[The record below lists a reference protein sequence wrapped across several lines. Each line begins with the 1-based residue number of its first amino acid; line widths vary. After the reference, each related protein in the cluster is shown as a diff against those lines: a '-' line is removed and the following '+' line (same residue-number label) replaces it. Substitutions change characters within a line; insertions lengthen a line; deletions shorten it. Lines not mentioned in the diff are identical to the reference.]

1 MTSIYWYITKFT
13 PQSIVLNSDFSTGAY
28 TLTALSAGSY
38 DIVPLSGIT
47 IGSAGSSAVTSA
59 TYTNITLTYVEGT
72 SVTSDIYYQTI
83 NQSFSVNETNVA
95 SFTPDLSCSF
105 SGWTL
110 INYTISNYE
119 SSIAPSWFTIDS
131 ILGTV
136 TMKNPS
142 VDSDQEFD
150 FYVNSMNSGLSSPVQ
165 KLIKVTIVN
174 WKVDNCKYWSS
185 TSDSIWIACK
195 SGFSLFKNKWISKD
209 AEALAMTTALISG
222 GTITAVAATSLLS
235 TSSMASVWSIVNQIQ
250 ILYLVFL
257 IGAFIPLDVKAV
269 IGFSQ
274 EVKYKFNFPLTNEML
289 EDIARLKEFIFYK
302 KTILYINKTDYSY
315 F

>member
-1 MTSIYWYITKFT
+1 MSSPLRVW
-13 PQSIVLNSDFSTGAY
+13 QSDGHFERGLDS
-28 TLTALSAGSY
+28 
-38 DIVPLSGIT
+38 
-47 IGSAGSSAVTSA
+47 
-59 TYTNITLTYVEGT
+59 VEY
-72 SVTSDIYYQTI
+72 S
-83 NQSFSVNETNVA
+83 
-95 SFTPDLSCSF
+95 
-105 SGWTL
+105 
-110 INYTISNYE
+110 TISNYE

-250 ILYLVFL
+250 ILHAFNYIFL
-257 IGAFIPLDVKAV
+257 LFKIIIK
-269 IGFSQ
+269 
-274 EVKYKFNFPLTNEML
+274 
-289 EDIARLKEFIFYK
+289 IFV
-302 KTILYINKTDYSY
+302 
-315 F
+315 